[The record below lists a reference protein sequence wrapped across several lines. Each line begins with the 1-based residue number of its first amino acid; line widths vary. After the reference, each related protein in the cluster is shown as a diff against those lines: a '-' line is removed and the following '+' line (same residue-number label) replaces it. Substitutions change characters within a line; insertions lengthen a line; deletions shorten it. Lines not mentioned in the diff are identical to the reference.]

1 MSNVTGII
9 AQLAATRSP
18 KEKEV
23 ILRANQDNTVLRE
36 VFRLAYSKE
45 MNFFVRNFKVAPI
58 ATPGLNTLQESLDML
73 VENIAGRVYTGDD
86 ARSFLT
92 QLVQTCAEPE
102 TLLKVINRDLEC
114 GIQTTLTNKVWK
126 DLVTEPPYQ
135 SYTLFKEDLLRKF
148 NYSGAFSDEKMDG
161 LYADIM
167 VWPDQVIYRSRSGK
181 ELNFRAPDNVEKA
194 LMQAATQ
201 EDGTVTPYVAHGEGL
216 VIDPNGLHGVMER
229 AEGNGYLN
237 QDPEEID
244 RDRVRLV
251 IWDRVTMEEY
261 LARKSTRPYS
271 ERRLSAQGLAWWV
284 EDPEH
289 MQFVKGRQINSLKEA
304 IEHFIE
310 MRRQKKEG
318 TVLKEAAMP
327 WGDNKTKK
335 GVKLKN
341 EFDVDLEVVATLPH
355 KKDPSLV
362 GALVCQTRDGL
373 LEVGVGSGLTD
384 ALRKQPP
391 EYFIGQ
397 IITIK
402 ANDITKSETKL
413 LQSLFLPRLN
423 YKFVEIRRDKSV
435 ANSLEEV
442 IEASD
447 SLLELLRKIAEE
459 IV

>member
-1 MSNVTGII
+1 MSNVTSIL
-9 AQLAATRSP
+9 AQLAATRST
-18 KEKEV
+18 KEKEA
-23 ILRANQDNTVLRE
+23 ILRANADNEDLRQ
-36 VFRLAYSKE
+36 VFGVAYSKE
-45 MNFFVRNFKVAPI
+45 LNFFVRKVKPQLGSTFVGL
-58 ATPGLNTLQESLDML
+58 TPLKDSIDLL
-73 VENIAGRVYTGDD
+73 VKNIAGRIYTGDD
-86 ARSFLT
+86 ARSYID
-92 QLVQTCAEPE
+92 QLVQTCQEPD
-102 TLLKVINRDLEC
+102 TLRKIINRDLEC

-148 NYSGAFSDEKMDG
+148 NYKGAFSDEKMDG
-161 LYADIM
+161 LYTDIM
-167 VWPDQVIYRSRSGK
+167 VWPEQVIYRSRSGK
-181 ELNFRAPDNVEKA
+181 ELNFRGPANVEQR
-194 LMQAATQ
+194 LMLAA
-201 EDGTVTPYVAHGEGL
+201 GTRGPFVAHGEGL
-216 VIDPNGLHGVMER
+216 VIDDAAPNGFMER

-237 QDPEEID
+237 QDPADID
-244 RDRVRLV
+244 RDRVCLV
-251 IWDRVTMEEY
+251 VWDMVTMDEY
-261 LARKSTRPYS
+261 ISRKSKSPYT
-271 ERRLSAQGLAWWV
+271 ERRANTRDLVLDVGEYSHFQ
-284 EDPEH
+284 
-289 MQFVKGRQINSLKEA
+289 MVKGREIGSLKEA
-304 IEHFIE
+304 IDHFIE
-310 MRRQKKEG
+310 MRKQKKEG

-402 ANDITKSETKL
+402 ANDITKSESKL

-447 SLLELLRKIAEE
+447 SLLELLRKISED
-459 IV
+459 IK

>member
-1 MSNVTGII
+1 MTVTEI
-9 AQLAATRSP
+9 LAHLASTSS
-18 KEKEV
+18 KNEKEA
-23 ILRANQDNTVLRE
+23 ILKSHADNALLKRVFE
-36 VFRLAYSKE
+36 VTYSKTI
-45 MNFFVRNFKVAPI
+45 NFFVRQFAISRLDIGGV
-58 ATPGLNTLQESLDML
+58 TPLSESIEML
-73 VENIAGRVYTGDD
+73 VKNIGGRVYTGND
-86 ARSFLT
+86 AKSYMT

-102 TLLKVINRDLEC
+102 TLTKIINRDLEC
-114 GIQTTLTNKVWK
+114 GIQSTLTNKLWK
-126 DLVTEPPYQ
+126 DLITEPPYQ

-148 NYSGAFSDEKMDG
+148 NYKGAFSDEKMDG

-181 ELNFRAPDNVEKA
+181 ELNFRAPENVEKA

-201 EDGTVTPYVAHGEGL
+201 QDGTVTPYVVHGEGL
-216 VIDPNGLHGVMER
+216 VIDPNGIHGVMER

-244 RDRVRLV
+244 RNRVRLV
-251 IWDRVTMEEY
+251 IWDHVTMDEY
-261 LARKSTRPYS
+261 IARKSKRPYWN
-271 ERRLSAQGLAWWV
+271 RRLAAQGITWWV

-289 MQFVKGRQINSLKEA
+289 MQFVKGREINSLKEA
-304 IEHFIE
+304 IDHFIE
-310 MRRQKKEG
+310 MRKEKKEG
-318 TVLKEAAMP
+318 TVLKEAEMP

-341 EFDVDLEVVATLPH
+341 EFDVDLEVVGTTPH
-355 KKDPSLV
+355 KKDPSLI
-362 GALVCQTRDGL
+362 GSLICRTRDGL

-384 ALRKQPP
+384 ALRKKPS

-402 ANDITKSETKL
+402 ANDITKSETKE

-423 YKFVEIRRDKSV
+423 YKFVEIRKDKSI

-447 SLLELLRKIAEE
+447 SLLELLRAIADEVE
-459 IV
+459 G